1 MSGLFS
7 TFNVAKRGISVQQRC
22 IDVTSHNIANANTP
36 GYSRQRA
43 DIVTTRPFGMPSMHG
58 AFEPG
63 QLGTGAEVSSISRI
77 RDTFLDYQFRSE
89 SSTYGKYEQR
99 YKFLTEVEGIF
110 NEPSDSGISDLMGKF
125 FDAWQEVSKNPSISR
140 NVLVEQSK
148 ALSNALNHA
157 SNQLDKVSK
166 NAEGLIKDS
175 VFEINNIFNQVN
187 QLNKEIR
194 AVTVSGKTPNDLMDR
209 RDSLLDE
216 LSKKFN
222 IDIDREQLNTVTVGS
237 NDSEYGDF
245 TFIQDTDDKDF
256 NRLSYVNSIE
266 DNGDGTY
273 SVTYYELGDSSKP
286 KTINMKMSKD
296 DAKKLGDSRI
306 LMADKDGNPV
316 GKDGKPIAEKGEP
329 IIFAPSSG
337 DLKGLASIKDD
348 IQVYR
353 NQLDNL
359 AKALA
364 MAINSVHSGTNKSSE
379 DELPYFV
386 SKEFNEKLKKIKND
400 SSLDEDEKKKAI
412 KELTKTENENMEKN
426 ITSGNLELNCEIS
439 DDPMKIKVGKD
450 GAGESDGSKA
460 LLIAQIRDAML
471 LIQNMDKDMTR
482 DKFITLTSEGGIE
495 SNTKGM
501 KLDGYFKDTVNKLG
515 VQCQEAKRTTKNQL
529 DLLAGYDESRLSVSG
544 VSLDEEMANLI
555 QFQHA
560 YSANAKVIST
570 VDELLDVVINGLK
583 K

>member
-43 DIVTTRPFGMPSMHG
+43 NITTTRPFGMPSMQG

-63 QLGTGAEVSSISRI
+63 QLGTGAEVSSITRI

-89 SSTYGKYEQR
+89 SSTYGTYEQR
-99 YKFLTEVEGIF
+99 YKFLTEIEGIF
-110 NEPSDSGISDLMGKF
+110 NEPSDTGISDLMGKF
-125 FDAWQEVSKNPSISR
+125 FDAWQEVSKDPSSSR
-140 NVLVEQSK
+140 ARAVLAEQSK

-157 SNQLDKVSK
+157 SNQLDKVSE
-166 NAEGLIKDS
+166 NAEGLIKDN

-209 RDSLLDE
+209 RDLLLDE

-222 IDIDREQLNTVTVGS
+222 IDIDKEQLNTVTVGA

-273 SVTYYELGDSSKP
+273 NVTYYELGDSSKP

-306 LMADKDGNPV
+306 LMTDKDGNPV
-316 GKDGKPIAEKGEP
+316 GKDGKPVADGGEP
-329 IIFAPSSG
+329 MIFAPTGG

-348 IQVYR
+348 VKVYR
-353 NQLDNL
+353 DQLDNL

-364 MAINSVHSGTNKSSE
+364 MAINSVHSGTNDAGE
-379 DELPYFV
+379 DELPFFV
-386 SKEFNEKLKKIKND
+386 SDDFNKELKKIQDDATLTDEQKKN
-400 SSLDEDEKKKAI
+400 KV
-412 KELTKTENENMEKN
+412 KELNKNMEKN
-426 ITSGNLELNCEIS
+426 ITAGNLKINDEIS
-439 DDPMKIKVGKD
+439 KDPMKIKAGKD

-495 SNTKGM
+495 ANTKGM

-515 VQCQEAKRTTKNQL
+515 IQCQEAKRRTKNQL